1 MSPARNVVII
11 LTYYVT
17 LIFGSSLVR
26 NRFVNQLKVMKRA
39 VQSVTTNLKPISCI
53 EGAPQMIPTLR
64 PYQEKL
70 VKDTYQQWDA
80 GKQFVAMVSSTGSGK
95 SMTLTAIVAKER
107 DRGQYVLVLAHRQE
121 LITQLSDTMGRM
133 EIRHQV
139 IAANKVVRFAAKQ
152 SMENHGVNYVDPNAR
167 VMVASVQSM
176 REAKIADL
184 AKLGNKLTVVQDEFH
199 HATKKSKTW
208 GGVLTPLLNAGA
220 RGLGPTATPCRA
232 DGQGLSRETDGYAD
246 VIVEGPSM
254 RWLIDNGYLSQ
265 YKIYCPPTD
274 LRLDNVETSKTTG
287 DYKEKELKA
296 EIGRSHIVGDIVSH
310 YLKICPGKR
319 GITFTVGVDTAEEV
333 AEEYRKRGVPAIAL
347 SGRNADE
354 ERVQAIRDLKSGKIL
369 QIVNDSLIGEG
380 VDIPAVEVVSFAR
393 PTQSYALYAQMFGR
407 ALRPFEGKSHAIIID
422 AVSNVMRHGL
432 PDAPREWSLDRRER
446 RTGKSEPSTVRVCT
460 ACAAVYE
467 RFLDACPDCGEP
479 VPKPADRSGPIQVDG
494 DLYELDQDVLTRM
507 RNEVVG
513 ARETPEAMRDRLTAQ
528 HVPPA
533 GVMANVKRQSERLEV
548 LGRLD
553 GLMATIAGYW
563 RHDGMSDKEIFR
575 KFFLTYHI
583 DWLSA
588 QGLKKDD
595 ALTLMGK
602 IQNDVDGLVK
612 TH

>member
-1 MSPARNVVII
+1 
-11 LTYYVT
+11 
-17 LIFGSSLVR
+17 
-26 NRFVNQLKVMKRA
+26 
-39 VQSVTTNLKPISCI
+39 
-53 EGAPQMIPTLR
+53 MIPTLR

-80 GKQFVAMVSSTGSGK
+80 GKQFVAMVSATGSGK

-333 AEEYRKRGVPAIAL
+333 AEEYRKRGVPAVAL

-432 PDAPREWSLDRRER
+432 PDAPREWSLGRRER

-467 RFLDACPDCGEP
+467 RFRDACPDCGEP
-479 VPKPADRSGPIQVDG
+479 VPKPADRSGPMQVDG
-494 DLYELDQDVLTRM
+494 DLYELDPDVLAQM

-513 ARETPEAMRDRLTAQ
+513 ARETPEAMRDRLTGRYMPQ
-528 HVPPA
+528 A
-533 GVMANVKRQSERLEV
+533 GVISEVRKQIKRLDA
-548 LGRLD
+548 LTKLD

-563 RHDGMSDKEIFR
+563 RHDGMSDSEIFR
-575 KFFLTYHI
+575 KFFLTYRT

-588 QGLKKDD
+588 QSLKKDD
-595 ALTLMGK
+595 AEALMEK
-602 IQNDVDGLVK
+602 IQNDIDGLVK
-612 TH
+612 DRL

>member
-1 MSPARNVVII
+1 
-11 LTYYVT
+11 VT
-17 LIFGSSLVR
+17 RIFGNFLAQNKLV
-26 NRFVNQLKVMKRA
+26 NRLKVMKLA
-39 VQSVTTNLKPISCI
+39 AQSVTTNLKPISCI

-70 VKDTYQQWDA
+70 VSDTYQQWDA

-333 AEEYRKRGVPAIAL
+333 AEEYRKRGVPAVAL

-467 RFLDACPDCGEP
+467 RFRDACPDCGEP
-479 VPKPADRSGPIQVDG
+479 VPKPADRSGPMQVDG
-494 DLYELDQDVLTRM
+494 DLYELDPDVLAQM

-513 ARETPEAMRDRLTAQ
+513 ARETPEAMRDRMTAM

-533 GVMANVKRQSERLEV
+533 GVMTNVKRQRERLDALV
-548 LGRLD
+548 KLD
-553 GLMATIAGYW
+553 VSLSVWAGY
-563 RHDGMSDKEIFR
+563 RRAEGLSDSEIFR
-575 KFFLTYHI
+575 KFYLTYGVSWI
-583 DWLSA
+583 EA
-588 QGLKKDD
+588 QALKAADADKLRERIGL
-595 ALTLMGK
+595 
-602 IQNDVDGLVK
+602 
-612 TH
+612 

>member
-1 MSPARNVVII
+1 M
-11 LTYYVT
+11 T
-17 LIFGSSLVR
+17 
-26 NRFVNQLKVMKRA
+26 
-39 VQSVTTNLKPISCI
+39 
-53 EGAPQMIPTLR
+53 PTLR

-70 VKDTYQQWDA
+70 VAETYSQWDK
-80 GKQFVAMVSSTGSGK
+80 GVQFVAMVSATGSGK

-133 EIRHQV
+133 EIRHRV

-333 AEEYRKRGVPAIAL
+333 AEEYRKRGVPAVAL

-467 RFLDACPDCGEP
+467 RFRDACPDCGEP
-479 VPKPADRSGPIQVDG
+479 VPKPAQRSGPEFVDG
-494 DLYELDQDVLTRM
+494 DLYELDPDVLAQM

-528 HVPPA
+528 HVPMP
-533 GVMANVKRQSERLEV
+533 GVMANVKRQKERLDALV
-548 LGRLD
+548 RLD
-553 GLMATIAGYW
+553 LKLAEWAGY
-563 RHDGMSDKEIFR
+563 RRAEGLSDSEIFR
-575 KFFLTYHI
+575 KFYLTYGVS
-583 DWLSA
+583 WLEA
-588 QGLKKDD
+588 QALKAADADKLRERIGL
-595 ALTLMGK
+595 
-602 IQNDVDGLVK
+602 
-612 TH
+612 

>member
-1 MSPARNVVII
+1 
-11 LTYYVT
+11 
-17 LIFGSSLVR
+17 
-26 NRFVNQLKVMKRA
+26 
-39 VQSVTTNLKPISCI
+39 
-53 EGAPQMIPTLR
+53 MIPTLR

-80 GKQFVAMVSSTGSGK
+80 GKQFVAMVSATGSGK

-107 DRGQYVLVLAHRQE
+107 DRGQYVLVLAHRRE

-152 SMENHGVNYVDPNAR
+152 SMENYGVNYVDPNAR

-333 AEEYRKRGVPAIAL
+333 AEEYRKRGVPAVAL

-467 RFLDACPDCGEP
+467 RFRDACPDCGEP
-479 VPKPADRSGPIQVDG
+479 VPKPADRSGPVQVDG
-494 DLYELDQDVLTRM
+494 DLYELDPDVLAQM

-513 ARETPEAMRDRLTAQ
+513 ARETPEAMRDRLTGRYMPQ
-528 HVPPA
+528 A
-533 GVMANVKRQSERLEV
+533 GVISEVRKQIK
-548 LGRLD
+548 RLD
-553 GLMATIAGYW
+553 ALTKLDSLMATIAGYW
-563 RHDGMSDKEIFR
+563 RHDGMSDSEIFR
-575 KFFLTYHI
+575 KFFLTYRT

-588 QGLKKDD
+588 QSLKKDD
-595 ALTLMGK
+595 AVALMEK

-612 TH
+612 DGL

>member
-1 MSPARNVVII
+1 
-11 LTYYVT
+11 
-17 LIFGSSLVR
+17 
-26 NRFVNQLKVMKRA
+26 
-39 VQSVTTNLKPISCI
+39 
-53 EGAPQMIPTLR
+53 MIPTLR
-64 PYQEKL
+64 PYQQSL
-70 VKDTYQQWDA
+70 VAETYQQWDA
-80 GKQFVAMVSSTGSGK
+80 GKQFVAMVSATGSGK

-176 REAKIADL
+176 RDAKIADL

-479 VPKPADRSGPIQVDG
+479 VPKPAQRSGPEFVDG
-494 DLYELDQDVLTRM
+494 DLYELDPDVLAQM

-513 ARETPEAMRDRLTAQ
+513 ARETPEAMRDRMTAMN
-528 HVPPA
+528 VPVP
-533 GVMANVKRQSERLEV
+533 GVMSNVKRQRERLEV
-548 LGRLD
+548 LGQLD
-553 GLMATIAGYW
+553 RVMATIAGYW
-563 RHDGMSDKEIFR
+563 RHDGMSDSEIFR
-575 KFFLTYHI
+575 KFFLTYHT

-588 QGLKKDD
+588 QSLKKDD
-595 ALTLMGK
+595 AAALMGK
-602 IQNDVDGLVK
+602 IQNDIDGLVK
-612 TH
+612 DGL

>member
-1 MSPARNVVII
+1 
-11 LTYYVT
+11 
-17 LIFGSSLVR
+17 
-26 NRFVNQLKVMKRA
+26 
-39 VQSVTTNLKPISCI
+39 
-53 EGAPQMIPTLR
+53 MIPTLR

-80 GKQFVAMVSSTGSGK
+80 GKQFVAMVSATGSGK

-133 EIRHQV
+133 EIRHQI

-467 RFLDACPDCGEP
+467 RFRDACPDCGEP
-479 VPKPADRSGPIQVDG
+479 VPKPAQRSGPEFVDG
-494 DLYELDQDVLTRM
+494 DLYELDPDVLAQM

-528 HVPPA
+528 HVPMP
-533 GVMANVKRQSERLEV
+533 GVMANVKRQRERLEV
-548 LGRLD
+548 LSNLD
-553 GLMATIAGYW
+553 HSMATIAGYW
-563 RHDGMSDKEIFR
+563 RHDGMSDSEIFR
-575 KFFLTYHI
+575 KFYLRYQT
-583 DWLSA
+583 DWLTA
-588 QGLKKDD
+588 QSLKKDD
-595 ALTLMGK
+595 AESLIKK
-602 IQNDVDGLVK
+602 IQNDIDGLVK
-612 TH
+612 HGL

>member
-1 MSPARNVVII
+1 M
-11 LTYYVT
+11 T
-17 LIFGSSLVR
+17 L
-26 NRFVNQLKVMKRA
+26 
-39 VQSVTTNLKPISCI
+39 
-53 EGAPQMIPTLR
+53 PTLR

-80 GKQFVAMVSSTGSGK
+80 GKQFVAMVSATGSGK

-333 AEEYRKRGVPAIAL
+333 AEEYRKRGVPAVAL

-446 RTGKSEPSTVRVCT
+446 RTGKSEPSMVRVCT

-467 RFLDACPDCGEP
+467 RFRDACPDCGEP
-479 VPKPADRSGPIQVDG
+479 VPKPADRSGPVQVDG
-494 DLYELDQDVLTRM
+494 DLYELDPDVLAQM

-513 ARETPEAMRDRLTAQ
+513 AREDVNQYRDKMIGHGL
-528 HVPPA
+528 PPHA
-533 GVMANVKRQSERLEV
+533 VKRNVKLHEN
-548 LGRLD
+548 RLD
-553 GLMATIAGYW
+553 ALVRLDLKLAEWAGY
-563 RHDGMSDKEIFR
+563 RRAEGLSDSEIFR
-575 KFFLTYHI
+575 KFYLTYGVS
-583 DWLSA
+583 WLEA
-588 QGLKKDD
+588 QALKAADADKLRERIGL
-595 ALTLMGK
+595 
-602 IQNDVDGLVK
+602 
-612 TH
+612 

>member
-1 MSPARNVVII
+1 
-11 LTYYVT
+11 
-17 LIFGSSLVR
+17 
-26 NRFVNQLKVMKRA
+26 
-39 VQSVTTNLKPISCI
+39 
-53 EGAPQMIPTLR
+53 MIPTLR

-80 GKQFVAMVSSTGSGK
+80 GKQFVAMVSATGSGK

-333 AEEYRKRGVPAIAL
+333 AEEYRKRGVPAVAL

-467 RFLDACPDCGEP
+467 RFRDACPDCGEP
-479 VPKPADRSGPIQVDG
+479 VPKPAQRSGPEFVDG
-494 DLYELDQDVLTRM
+494 DLYELDPDVLAQM

-533 GVMANVKRQSERLEV
+533 GVMANVKRQRERLEV
-548 LGRLD
+548 LGQLD

-575 KFFLTYHI
+575 KFFLTYRT

-588 QGLKKDD
+588 QSLKKDD
-595 ALTLMGK
+595 AAALMGK
-602 IQNDVDGLVK
+602 IQNDIDELVK
-612 TH
+612 SGV

>member
-1 MSPARNVVII
+1 
-11 LTYYVT
+11 
-17 LIFGSSLVR
+17 
-26 NRFVNQLKVMKRA
+26 
-39 VQSVTTNLKPISCI
+39 
-53 EGAPQMIPTLR
+53 MIPTLR

-80 GKQFVAMVSSTGSGK
+80 GKQFVAMVSATGSGK

-467 RFLDACPDCGEP
+467 RFRDACPDCGEP
-479 VPKPADRSGPIQVDG
+479 VPKPAQRSGPEFVDG
-494 DLYELDQDVLTRM
+494 DLCELDPDVLAQM

-513 ARETPEAMRDRLTAQ
+513 ARETPEAMRDRLTGRYCPQ
-528 HVPPA
+528 
-533 GVMANVKRQSERLEV
+533 VKVIHEV
-548 LGRLD
+548 KKQIKRLD
-553 GLMATIAGYW
+553 ALVKLDHTLAQWAGY
-563 RHDGMSDKEIFR
+563 RRAEGLSDSEIFR
-575 KFFLTYHI
+575 KFYLTYGVS
-583 DWLSA
+583 WLEA
-588 QGLKKDD
+588 QALKAADADKLRERIGL
-595 ALTLMGK
+595 
-602 IQNDVDGLVK
+602 
-612 TH
+612 

>member
-1 MSPARNVVII
+1 M
-11 LTYYVT
+11 T
-17 LIFGSSLVR
+17 L
-26 NRFVNQLKVMKRA
+26 
-39 VQSVTTNLKPISCI
+39 
-53 EGAPQMIPTLR
+53 PTLR

-70 VKDTYQQWDA
+70 VAETYSQWDK
-80 GKQFVAMVSSTGSGK
+80 GVQFVAMVSSTGSGK

-176 REAKIADL
+176 RSEKVAEL

-333 AEEYRKRGVPAIAL
+333 AEEYRKHGVPAVAL

-467 RFLDACPDCGEP
+467 RFRDACPDCGEP
-479 VPKPADRSGPIQVDG
+479 VPKPADRSGPMQVDG
-494 DLYELDQDVLTRM
+494 DLYELDPDVLAQM

-513 ARETPEAMRDRLTAQ
+513 ARETPEAMRERLTAQ
-528 HVPPA
+528 HVPMP
-533 GVMANVKRQSERLEV
+533 GVMANVKRQKERLDALV
-548 LGRLD
+548 RLD
-553 GLMATIAGYW
+553 LKLAEWAGY
-563 RHDGMSDKEIFR
+563 RRAEGLSDSEIFR
-575 KFFLTYHI
+575 KFYLTYGVS
-583 DWLSA
+583 WLEA
-588 QGLKKDD
+588 QALKAADADKLRERIGL
-595 ALTLMGK
+595 
-602 IQNDVDGLVK
+602 
-612 TH
+612 

>member
-1 MSPARNVVII
+1 
-11 LTYYVT
+11 
-17 LIFGSSLVR
+17 
-26 NRFVNQLKVMKRA
+26 MKLA
-39 VQSVTTNLKPISCI
+39 AQSVTTNLKPISCI

-70 VKDTYQQWDA
+70 VAETYQQWDS

-467 RFLDACPDCGEP
+467 RFRDACPDCGEP
-479 VPKPADRSGPIQVDG
+479 VPKPADRSGPVQVDG
-494 DLYELDQDVLTRM
+494 DLYELDPDVLAQM

-513 ARETPEAMRDRLTAQ
+513 ARETPEAMRDRLTAMN
-528 HVPPA
+528 VPVP
-533 GVMANVKRQSERLEV
+533 GVMGNVKRQRERLEV

-588 QGLKKDD
+588 QSLKKDNAI
-595 ALTLMGK
+595 ALMEK

>member
-1 MSPARNVVII
+1 
-11 LTYYVT
+11 
-17 LIFGSSLVR
+17 
-26 NRFVNQLKVMKRA
+26 MKLA
-39 VQSVTTNLKPISCI
+39 AQSVTTNLKPISCI

-479 VPKPADRSGPIQVDG
+479 VPKPAQRSGPEFVDG
-494 DLYELDQDVLTRM
+494 DLYELDPDVLAQM

-513 ARETPEAMRDRLTAQ
+513 ARETPEAMRDRLTAMN
-528 HVPPA
+528 VPPA

-575 KFFLTYHI
+575 KFFLTYHV

-595 ALTLMGK
+595 ALTLMEK

>member
-1 MSPARNVVII
+1 
-11 LTYYVT
+11 
-17 LIFGSSLVR
+17 
-26 NRFVNQLKVMKRA
+26 
-39 VQSVTTNLKPISCI
+39 
-53 EGAPQMIPTLR
+53 MIPTLR

-479 VPKPADRSGPIQVDG
+479 VPKPAQRSGPEFVDG
-494 DLYELDQDVLTRM
+494 DLYELDPDVLAQM

-513 ARETPEAMRDRLTAQ
+513 AREDVNQYRDKMIGHGL
-528 HVPPA
+528 PPHA
-533 GVMANVKRQSERLEV
+533 VKRNVKLHEN
-548 LGRLD
+548 RLD
-553 GLMATIAGYW
+553 ALVKLDHTLAQWAGY
-563 RHDGMSDKEIFR
+563 RRAEGLSDSEIFR
-575 KFFLTYHI
+575 KFYLTYGVS
-583 DWLSA
+583 WLEA
-588 QGLKKDD
+588 QALKAVDADKLRERIGL
-595 ALTLMGK
+595 
-602 IQNDVDGLVK
+602 
-612 TH
+612 

>member
-1 MSPARNVVII
+1 
-11 LTYYVT
+11 
-17 LIFGSSLVR
+17 
-26 NRFVNQLKVMKRA
+26 MKLA
-39 VQSVTTNLKPISCI
+39 AQSVTTNLKPISCI

-479 VPKPADRSGPIQVDG
+479 VPKPADRSGPMQVDG
-494 DLYELDQDVLTRM
+494 DLYELDPDVLAQM

-513 ARETPEAMRDRLTAQ
+513 ARETPEAMRNRLTAMN
-528 HVPPA
+528 VPPA

-575 KFFLTYHI
+575 KFFLTYHV

-595 ALTLMGK
+595 ALTLMEK

>member
-1 MSPARNVVII
+1 M
-11 LTYYVT
+11 T
-17 LIFGSSLVR
+17 L
-26 NRFVNQLKVMKRA
+26 
-39 VQSVTTNLKPISCI
+39 
-53 EGAPQMIPTLR
+53 PTLR

-80 GKQFVAMVSSTGSGK
+80 GKQFVAMVSATGSGK

-167 VMVASVQSM
+167 IMVASVQSM

-333 AEEYRKRGVPAIAL
+333 AEEYRKRGVPAVAL

-467 RFLDACPDCGEP
+467 RFRDACPDCGEP
-479 VPKPADRSGPIQVDG
+479 VPKPADRSGPVQVDG
-494 DLYELDQDVLTRM
+494 DLYELDPDVLAQM

-528 HVPPA
+528 HVPMP
-533 GVMANVKRQSERLEV
+533 GVMANVVRQKERLDALV
-548 LGRLD
+548 KLD
-553 GLMATIAGYW
+553 LKLAEWAGY
-563 RHDGMSDKEIFR
+563 RRAEGLSDSEIFR
-575 KFFLTYHI
+575 KFYLTYGVSWI
-583 DWLSA
+583 EA
-588 QGLKKDD
+588 QALKAADADKLRERIGL
-595 ALTLMGK
+595 
-602 IQNDVDGLVK
+602 
-612 TH
+612 

>member
-1 MSPARNVVII
+1 M
-11 LTYYVT
+11 T
-17 LIFGSSLVR
+17 L
-26 NRFVNQLKVMKRA
+26 
-39 VQSVTTNLKPISCI
+39 
-53 EGAPQMIPTLR
+53 PTLR

-70 VKDTYQQWDA
+70 VRDTYQQWDA

-133 EIRHQV
+133 EILHQV

-208 GGVLTPLLNAGA
+208 GGVLTPLLDAGA

-467 RFLDACPDCGEP
+467 RFRDACPDCGEP
-479 VPKPADRSGPIQVDG
+479 VPKPADRSGPMQVDG
-494 DLYELDQDVLTRM
+494 DLYELDPDVLAQM
-507 RNEVVG
+507 RNEVVR
-513 ARETPEAMRDRLTAQ
+513 ARETPEAMRDRMTAM
-528 HVPPA
+528 HVPLA
-533 GVMANVKRQSERLEV
+533 GVMSNVKRQCERLEV
-548 LGRLD
+548 LGQLD

-575 KFFLTYHI
+575 KFFLTYRT

-588 QGLKKDD
+588 QSLKKDD
-595 ALTLMGK
+595 AVALMEK
-602 IQNDVDGLVK
+602 IQNHVDGLVK
-612 TH
+612 DGL

>member
-1 MSPARNVVII
+1 M
-11 LTYYVT
+11 T
-17 LIFGSSLVR
+17 L
-26 NRFVNQLKVMKRA
+26 
-39 VQSVTTNLKPISCI
+39 
-53 EGAPQMIPTLR
+53 PTLR
-64 PYQEKL
+64 PYQQSL
-70 VKDTYQQWDA
+70 VAETYQQWDA

-208 GGVLTPLLNAGA
+208 GGVLTPLLDAGA

-479 VPKPADRSGPIQVDG
+479 VPKPADRSGPMQVDG
-494 DLYELDQDVLTRM
+494 DLYELDPDVLAQM

-528 HVPPA
+528 HVPVP
-533 GVMANVKRQSERLEV
+533 GVMSNVKRQRERLDV
-548 LGRLD
+548 LGELD
-553 GLMATIAGYW
+553 RVMATIAGYW
-563 RHDGMSDKEIFR
+563 RYQGMSDSEIFR
-575 KFFLTYHI
+575 KFYLNYRV
-583 DWLSA
+583 DWLTA
-588 QGLKKDD
+588 QSLKKDD
-595 ALTLMGK
+595 AEILMKKILTDSSKMGYS
-602 IQNDVDGLVK
+602 
-612 TH
+612 

>member
-1 MSPARNVVII
+1 
-11 LTYYVT
+11 
-17 LIFGSSLVR
+17 
-26 NRFVNQLKVMKRA
+26 
-39 VQSVTTNLKPISCI
+39 
-53 EGAPQMIPTLR
+53 MIPTLR

-70 VKDTYQQWDA
+70 VAETYSQWDK
-80 GKQFVAMVSSTGSGK
+80 GVQFVAMVSATGSGK

-184 AKLGNKLTVVQDEFH
+184 AKLGDKLTVVQDEFH

-467 RFLDACPDCGEP
+467 RFRDACPDCGEP
-479 VPKPADRSGPIQVDG
+479 VPKPADRSGPMQVDG
-494 DLYELDQDVLTRM
+494 DLYELDPDVLAQM

-513 ARETPEAMRDRLTAQ
+513 ARETPEAMRDKLTAQ
-528 HVPPA
+528 HVPMP
-533 GVMANVKRQSERLEV
+533 GVMANVKRQKERLDALV
-548 LGRLD
+548 KLD
-553 GLMATIAGYW
+553 HTLAQWAGY
-563 RHDGMSDKEIFR
+563 RRAEGLSDSEIFR
-575 KFFLTYHI
+575 KFYLTYGVS
-583 DWLSA
+583 WLEA
-588 QGLKKDD
+588 QALKAADADKLRERIGL
-595 ALTLMGK
+595 
-602 IQNDVDGLVK
+602 
-612 TH
+612 

>member
-1 MSPARNVVII
+1 
-11 LTYYVT
+11 
-17 LIFGSSLVR
+17 
-26 NRFVNQLKVMKRA
+26 
-39 VQSVTTNLKPISCI
+39 
-53 EGAPQMIPTLR
+53 MIPTLR

-80 GKQFVAMVSSTGSGK
+80 GKQFVAMVSATGSGK

-176 REAKIADL
+176 RKAKIADL

-422 AVSNVMRHGL
+422 AVSNVLRHGL

-446 RTGKSEPSTVRVCT
+446 RTGRSEPSTVRVCT

-479 VPKPADRSGPIQVDG
+479 VPKPADRSGPMQVDG
-494 DLYELDQDVLTRM
+494 DLYELDPDVLAQM

-513 ARETPEAMRDRLTAQ
+513 ARETPEAMRDRMTAM

-533 GVMANVKRQSERLEV
+533 GVMGNVKRQRERLEV
-548 LGRLD
+548 LGQLD

-575 KFFLTYHI
+575 KFFLTYRT

-588 QGLKKDD
+588 QSLKKDD
-595 ALTLMGK
+595 AVALMEK
-602 IQNDVDGLVK
+602 IQNHVDGLVK
-612 TH
+612 GEL

>member
-1 MSPARNVVII
+1 
-11 LTYYVT
+11 
-17 LIFGSSLVR
+17 
-26 NRFVNQLKVMKRA
+26 
-39 VQSVTTNLKPISCI
+39 
-53 EGAPQMIPTLR
+53 MIPTLR

-80 GKQFVAMVSSTGSGK
+80 GKQFVAMVSATGSGK

-479 VPKPADRSGPIQVDG
+479 VPKPADRSGPMQVDG
-494 DLYELDQDVLTRM
+494 DLYELDPDVLAQM

-513 ARETPEAMRDRLTAQ
+513 ARETPEAMRNRLTAMN
-528 HVPPA
+528 VPPA

-575 KFFLTYHI
+575 KFFLTYHV

-595 ALTLMGK
+595 ALTLMEK

>member
-1 MSPARNVVII
+1 
-11 LTYYVT
+11 
-17 LIFGSSLVR
+17 
-26 NRFVNQLKVMKRA
+26 
-39 VQSVTTNLKPISCI
+39 
-53 EGAPQMIPTLR
+53 MIPTLR
-64 PYQEKL
+64 PYQQSL
-70 VKDTYQQWDA
+70 VTETYQQWDA
-80 GKQFVAMVSSTGSGK
+80 GKQFVAMVSATGSGK

-333 AEEYRKRGVPAIAL
+333 AEEYRKRGVPAVAL

-467 RFLDACPDCGEP
+467 RFRDTCPDCGEP
-479 VPKPADRSGPIQVDG
+479 VPKPADRSGPMQVDG
-494 DLYELDQDVLTRM
+494 DLYELDPDVLAQM

-513 ARETPEAMRDRLTAQ
+513 AREDVNQYRDKMIGHGL
-528 HVPPA
+528 PPHA
-533 GVMANVKRQSERLEV
+533 VKRNVKLHEN
-548 LGRLD
+548 RLD
-553 GLMATIAGYW
+553 ALGELDSAMATIAGYW
-563 RHDGMSDKEIFR
+563 RHDGLSDSEIFR

-588 QGLKKDD
+588 QSLKKDD
-595 ALTLMGK
+595 ATALVEK

-612 TH
+612 DGL

>member
-1 MSPARNVVII
+1 
-11 LTYYVT
+11 
-17 LIFGSSLVR
+17 
-26 NRFVNQLKVMKRA
+26 
-39 VQSVTTNLKPISCI
+39 
-53 EGAPQMIPTLR
+53 MIPTLR

-80 GKQFVAMVSSTGSGK
+80 GKQFVAMVSATGSGK

-333 AEEYRKRGVPAIAL
+333 AEEYRRRGVPAVAL

-467 RFLDACPDCGEP
+467 RFRDACPDCGEP
-479 VPKPADRSGPIQVDG
+479 VPKPADRSGPVQVDG
-494 DLYELDQDVLTRM
+494 DLYELDPDVLAQM

-528 HVPPA
+528 HVPMP
-533 GVMANVKRQSERLEV
+533 GVMSNVKRQKERLDALV
-548 LGRLD
+548 KLD
-553 GLMATIAGYW
+553 LKLAEWAGY
-563 RHDGMSDKEIFR
+563 RRAEGLSDSEIFR
-575 KFFLTYHI
+575 KFYLTYGVSWI
-583 DWLSA
+583 EA
-588 QGLKKDD
+588 QALKAADADKLRERIGL
-595 ALTLMGK
+595 
-602 IQNDVDGLVK
+602 
-612 TH
+612 

>member
-1 MSPARNVVII
+1 
-11 LTYYVT
+11 
-17 LIFGSSLVR
+17 
-26 NRFVNQLKVMKRA
+26 
-39 VQSVTTNLKPISCI
+39 
-53 EGAPQMIPTLR
+53 MIPTLR

-80 GKQFVAMVSSTGSGK
+80 GKQFVAMVSATGSGK

-446 RTGKSEPSTVRVCT
+446 RTGKNEPSTVRVCT

-467 RFLDACPDCGEP
+467 RFRDACPDCGEP
-479 VPKPADRSGPIQVDG
+479 VPKPAQRSGPEFVDG
-494 DLYELDQDVLTRM
+494 DLYELDPDVLAQM

-528 HVPPA
+528 HVPMS
-533 GVMANVKRQSERLEV
+533 GVMANVKRQKERLDALV
-548 LGRLD
+548 KLD
-553 GLMATIAGYW
+553 HTLAQWAGY
-563 RHDGMSDKEIFR
+563 RRAEGLSDSEIFR
-575 KFFLTYHI
+575 KFYLTYGVSWI
-583 DWLSA
+583 EA
-588 QGLKKDD
+588 QALKAADADKLRERIGL
-595 ALTLMGK
+595 
-602 IQNDVDGLVK
+602 
-612 TH
+612 

>member
-1 MSPARNVVII
+1 M
-11 LTYYVT
+11 T
-17 LIFGSSLVR
+17 L
-26 NRFVNQLKVMKRA
+26 
-39 VQSVTTNLKPISCI
+39 
-53 EGAPQMIPTLR
+53 PTLR

-80 GKQFVAMVSSTGSGK
+80 GKQFVAMVSATGSGK

-121 LITQLSDTMGRM
+121 LITQLSGTMGRM

-246 VIVEGPSM
+246 VIVEGPTM

-274 LRLDNVETSKTTG
+274 LHLENVETSKTTG
-287 DYKEKELKA
+287 DYKEKELKV

-333 AEEYRKRGVPAIAL
+333 AEEYRKRGVPAVAL

-407 ALRPFEGKSHAIIID
+407 ALRPFEGKSYAIIID

-467 RFLDACPDCGEP
+467 RFRDACPDCGEP
-479 VPKPADRSGPIQVDG
+479 VPKPADRSGPTQVDG
-494 DLYELDQDVLTRM
+494 DLYELDPDVLAQM

-513 ARETPEAMRDRLTAQ
+513 ARETPEAMRDRLTALN
-528 HVPPA
+528 VPVP
-533 GVMANVKRQSERLEV
+533 GVMSNVKRQRERLDALV
-548 LGRLD
+548 KLD
-553 GLMATIAGYW
+553 LKLAEWAGY
-563 RHDGMSDKEIFR
+563 RRAEGLSDSEIFR
-575 KFFLTYHI
+575 KFYLTYGVS
-583 DWLSA
+583 WLEA
-588 QGLKKDD
+588 QALKAADADKLRERIGL
-595 ALTLMGK
+595 
-602 IQNDVDGLVK
+602 
-612 TH
+612 

>member
-1 MSPARNVVII
+1 
-11 LTYYVT
+11 
-17 LIFGSSLVR
+17 
-26 NRFVNQLKVMKRA
+26 
-39 VQSVTTNLKPISCI
+39 
-53 EGAPQMIPTLR
+53 MIPTLR

-333 AEEYRKRGVPAIAL
+333 AEEYRKRGVPAVAL

-479 VPKPADRSGPIQVDG
+479 VPKPAQRSGPEFVDG
-494 DLYELDQDVLTRM
+494 DLYELDPDVLAQM

-513 ARETPEAMRDRLTAQ
+513 AREDVNQYRDKMIGHGL
-528 HVPPA
+528 PPHA
-533 GVMANVKRQSERLEV
+533 VKRNVKLHENRLDALV
-548 LGRLD
+548 KLD

-563 RHDGMSDKEIFR
+563 RHDGLSDSEIFR

-588 QGLKKDD
+588 QSLKKDD
-595 ALTLMGK
+595 AVALMEK

-612 TH
+612 GEL

>member
-1 MSPARNVVII
+1 M
-11 LTYYVT
+11 
-17 LIFGSSLVR
+17 LI
-26 NRFVNQLKVMKRA
+26 M
-39 VQSVTTNLKPISCI
+39 
-53 EGAPQMIPTLR
+53 R
-64 PYQEKL
+64 PYQQDAIDNVYANWAVGKRFVVL
-70 VKDTYQQWDA
+70 V
-80 GKQFVAMVSSTGSGK
+80 MPTGSGK
-95 SMTLTAIVAKER
+95 ASVLCEIARIEAA
-107 DRGQYVLVLAHRQE
+107 RGQRVLITAHRSE
-121 LITQLSDTMGRM
+121 LISQLSNTLARN
-133 EIRHQV
+133 ELRHNI
-139 IAANKVVRFAAKQ
+139 IAAHPTIKYSIRLHMEDHGRTYYDPSAKIT
-152 SMENHGVNYVDPNAR
+152 
-167 VMVASVQSM
+167 VASVQSVKQSHID
-176 REAKIADL
+176 ELKAYK
-184 AKLGNKLTVVQDEFH
+184 NKLTIIGDEFH
-199 HATKKSKTW
+199 HYTRDSKTW
-208 GGVLTPLLNAGA
+208 GGVFTPLDEAGA
-220 RGLGPTATPCRA
+220 QGLGLTATPCRA
-232 DGQGLSRETDGYAD
+232 DGKGLSRETDGYGDAL
-246 VIVEGPSM
+246 VIGPGM
-254 RWLIDNGYLSQ
+254 RDLIEMGFLVD
-265 YKIYCPPTD
+265 YKIYCPPSD
-274 LRLDNVETSKTTG
+274 LHLDKVKVSATTG
-287 DYKEKELKA
+287 DYAEKELKE
-296 EIGRSHIVGDIVSH
+296 EIGKSHIVGDIVQH
-310 YLKICPGKR
+310 WLKFTPGKR
-319 GITFTVGVDTAEEV
+319 GVTFTVGVDMAEEV
-333 AEEYRKRGVPAIAL
+333 ADAYRAKGVPAVAV
-347 SGRNADE
+347 SGRMKDS
-354 ERVQAIRDLKSGKIL
+354 ERIQALRDIASGKVL
-369 QIVNDSLIGEG
+369 QIVNDSVLTEG
-380 VDIPAVEVVSFAR
+380 TDVSSLEVVSFAR
-393 PTQSYALYAQMFGR
+393 PTQSYALFCQMFGR
-407 ALRPFEGKSHAIIID
+407 GTRTSPDTGKTHLTVID

-467 RFLDACPDCGEP
+467 RFRDTCPDCGEP

-595 ALTLMGK
+595 ALTLMEK

>member
-1 MSPARNVVII
+1 
-11 LTYYVT
+11 
-17 LIFGSSLVR
+17 
-26 NRFVNQLKVMKRA
+26 
-39 VQSVTTNLKPISCI
+39 
-53 EGAPQMIPTLR
+53 MIPTLR

-70 VKDTYQQWDA
+70 VEDTYQQWDA
-80 GKQFVAMVSSTGSGK
+80 GKQFVAMVSATGSGK

-274 LRLDNVETSKTTG
+274 LHLENVETSKTTG

-333 AEEYRKRGVPAIAL
+333 AEEYRKRGVPAVAL

-467 RFLDACPDCGEP
+467 RFRDACPDCGEP
-479 VPKPADRSGPIQVDG
+479 VPKPAQRSGPEFVDG
-494 DLYELDQDVLTRM
+494 DLYELDPDVLAQM

-513 ARETPEAMRDRLTAQ
+513 VRETPEAMRDRLTAQ

-533 GVMANVKRQSERLEV
+533 GVMANVKRQKERLDALV
-548 LGRLD
+548 KLD
-553 GLMATIAGYW
+553 LKLAEWAGY
-563 RHDGMSDKEIFR
+563 RRAEGLSDSEIFR
-575 KFFLTYHI
+575 KFYLTYGVSWI
-583 DWLSA
+583 EA
-588 QGLKKDD
+588 QALKAADADKLRERIGL
-595 ALTLMGK
+595 
-602 IQNDVDGLVK
+602 
-612 TH
+612 

>member
-1 MSPARNVVII
+1 M
-11 LTYYVT
+11 T
-17 LIFGSSLVR
+17 L
-26 NRFVNQLKVMKRA
+26 
-39 VQSVTTNLKPISCI
+39 
-53 EGAPQMIPTLR
+53 PTLR

-176 REAKIADL
+176 REARIADL

-479 VPKPADRSGPIQVDG
+479 VPKPADRSGPMQVDG
-494 DLYELDQDVLTRM
+494 DLYELDPDVLAQM

-513 ARETPEAMRDRLTAQ
+513 ARETPEAIRDRLTAQ
-528 HVPPA
+528 HVPMP
-533 GVMANVKRQSERLEV
+533 GVMANVKRQRERLDALV
-548 LGRLD
+548 KLD
-553 GLMATIAGYW
+553 LKLAEWAGY
-563 RHDGMSDKEIFR
+563 RRAEGLSDSEIFR
-575 KFFLTYHI
+575 KFYLTYGVS
-583 DWLSA
+583 WLEA
-588 QGLKKDD
+588 QALKAADADKLRERIGL
-595 ALTLMGK
+595 
-602 IQNDVDGLVK
+602 
-612 TH
+612 

>member
-1 MSPARNVVII
+1 
-11 LTYYVT
+11 
-17 LIFGSSLVR
+17 
-26 NRFVNQLKVMKRA
+26 
-39 VQSVTTNLKPISCI
+39 
-53 EGAPQMIPTLR
+53 MIPTLR

-80 GKQFVAMVSSTGSGK
+80 GKQFVAMVSATGSGK

-467 RFLDACPDCGEP
+467 RFRDTCPDCGEP

-595 ALTLMGK
+595 ALTLMEK

>member
-1 MSPARNVVII
+1 
-11 LTYYVT
+11 
-17 LIFGSSLVR
+17 
-26 NRFVNQLKVMKRA
+26 
-39 VQSVTTNLKPISCI
+39 
-53 EGAPQMIPTLR
+53 MIPTLR
-64 PYQEKL
+64 PYQQSL
-70 VKDTYQQWDA
+70 VAETYAQWDR
-80 GKQFVAMVSSTGSGK
+80 GVQFVAMVSATGSGK
-95 SMTLTAIVAKER
+95 SMTLTAIVRSER

-133 EIRHQV
+133 EIRHQI

-152 SMENHGVNYVDPNAR
+152 SMENHGVNYVDPTAR

-176 REAKIADL
+176 RAEKVAEL

-467 RFLDACPDCGEP
+467 RFRDACPDCGEP
-479 VPKPADRSGPIQVDG
+479 VPKPAQRSGPEYVDG
-494 DLYELDQDVLTRM
+494 DLYELDPDVLAQM

-513 ARETPEAMRDRLTAQ
+513 ARETPEAMRDRLTAMN
-528 HVPPA
+528 VPVP
-533 GVMANVKRQSERLEV
+533 GVMANVKRQKERLDALV
-548 LGRLD
+548 KLD
-553 GLMATIAGYW
+553 LKLAEWAGY
-563 RHDGMSDKEIFR
+563 RRAEGLSDSEILR
-575 KFFLTYHI
+575 KFYLTYGVS
-583 DWLSA
+583 WLEA
-588 QGLKKDD
+588 QALKAADADKLRERIGL
-595 ALTLMGK
+595 
-602 IQNDVDGLVK
+602 
-612 TH
+612 